1 MTPKNALGM
10 SAHPMLKWDV
20 TNVPLP
26 EPEVTY
32 LDFDSFIDEIDVADR
47 YKFLPWDLVPYS
59 FDLSIFESA
68 FLSFRPTEVA
78 EERDAK

>member
-10 SAHPMLKWDV
+10 SAHPLLKWDV
-20 TNVPLP
+20 TDVPLP

-32 LDFDSFIDEIDVADR
+32 LDFDSFIDAVDVADR

-59 FDLSIFESA
+59 FDLSIFEWVLTSI
-68 FLSFRPTEVA
+68 PTYVA
-78 EERDAK
+78 EEGGAK